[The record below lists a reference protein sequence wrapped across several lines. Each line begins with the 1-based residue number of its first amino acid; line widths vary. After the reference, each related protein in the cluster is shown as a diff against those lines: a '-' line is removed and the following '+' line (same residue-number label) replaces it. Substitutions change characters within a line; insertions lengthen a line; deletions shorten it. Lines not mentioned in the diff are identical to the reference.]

1 MLPFLDCRNLSAL
14 GGLREGVALNSSWG
28 DSQLAEHIGLKGM
41 SLCKCHGHVE
51 GEIGGL
57 KAEQTGQLAL

>member
-14 GGLREGVALNSSWG
+14 GGLRESVALSCSWS
-28 DSQLAEHIGLKGM
+28 DSQLAEDVGLKGM

-51 GEIGGL
+51 VE
-57 KAEQTGQLAL
+57 K